1 MTENPESRI
10 RNTECGFTLVE
21 LLVVITIIGIL
32 ISLLLPAVQSAREA
46 ARRLQC
52 ANNLKQL
59 ALGVLNHESAHGFIS
74 SGGWGWRWTGDPDRG
89 FGREQPG
96 GWTYDVLPFI
106 EQESLWMLGTDGQ
119 RDTITDAQRE
129 GAWQRDQSP
138 LSAFVCPTRRRAAVY
153 PRPKGHA
160 YHNGR
165 QVSSAGSVDYAI
177 NAGNTNARWYD
188 GPGSMSAA
196 ATYDWNYNGAQG
208 NTGVSYARSEITVAD
223 IRDGTTNT
231 YLLGEKYL
239 NTDNYTDGWATD
251 DDCGMYE
258 GAAYDTYRWCHPDYY
273 PIQDRAGVESPNRFG
288 SAHSAGLNMAF
299 CDGSVRSISYS
310 IDREIHSR
318 LGHRTSGQPVDASR
332 F

>member
-1 MTENPESRI
+1 MPENSESRI
-10 RNTECGFTLVE
+10 RNTKGGFTLVE

-52 ANNLKQL
+52 QNNLKQL
-59 ALGVLNHESAHGFIS
+59 ALGVLNHESAHGFIP
-74 SGGWGWRWTGDPDRG
+74 SGGWGWRWTGDPNRG

-106 EQESLWMLGTDGQ
+106 EQDSLWMLGIDGQ
-119 RDTITDAQRE
+119 RDTITDAQRD
-129 GAWQRDQSP
+129 GAWQRDQTP

-153 PRPKGHA
+153 PRPKGQA
-160 YHNGR
+160 YWNGR
-165 QVSSAGSVDYAI
+165 PVHSAGVVDYAI
-177 NAGNTNARWYD
+177 NAGNTHARWYD

-208 NTGVSYARSEITVAD
+208 NTGVSFARSEITIAD

-239 NTDNYTDGWATD
+239 SPDHYADGRATD
-251 DDCGMYE
+251 DDMGMYE
-258 GAAYDTYRWCHPDYY
+258 GAAYDTYRWCHANYKPM
-273 PIQDRAGVESPNRFG
+273 QDRTGVLGENQFG
-288 SAHSAGLNMAF
+288 SAHSGGLNMAF

-310 IDREIHSR
+310 INPDIHAR
-318 LGHRTSGQPVDASR
+318 LGHRASGQPVDASQY
-332 F
+332 